1 MPISYPDFHKP
12 DIRTGT
18 IISAEVAEGLRVKA
32 YRMEIEL
39 GPELGRKV
47 SLAQITDL
55 YNVAEL
61 IGRQVMCVVNLEPK
75 RMGRYVSEVLTLGV
89 DDDQGRVVLLTP
101 ERPVPNGNRLY

>member
-1 MPISYPDFHKP
+1 MTITYIDFHSP
-12 DIRTGT
+12 DIRSGT
-18 IISAEVAEGLRVKA
+18 IVSAEPAEGLRVKA

-39 GPELGRKV
+39 GPEFGRKV

-61 IGRQVMCVVNLEPK
+61 IGRQVMCVVNLESK
-75 RMGRYVSEVLTLGV
+75 RMGKYVSEVLTLGV

-101 ERPVPNGNRLY
+101 ERPVPNGHKIY